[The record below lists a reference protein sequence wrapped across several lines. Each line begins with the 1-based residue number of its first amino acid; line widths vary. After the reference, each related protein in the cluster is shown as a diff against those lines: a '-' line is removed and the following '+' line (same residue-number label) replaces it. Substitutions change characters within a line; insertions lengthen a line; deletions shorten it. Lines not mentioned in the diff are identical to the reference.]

1 MSVTFSYHSIDANSL
16 TPLIFSCFP
25 SVDPMGDDYPG
36 SGIKCVYTCDSRA
49 LSINYNSK
57 HCLYPPYVCI
67 FNLTQALHVNP
78 YIAKAV
84 KYVIQCFLLI
94 DKIVALC
101 HSQICLVIVSWGT
114 NRIFPCAKHF
124 AKMLGSMSLMQYFSV
139 LWL

>member
-1 MSVTFSYHSIDANSL
+1 MITQEVESNVCIRVIAVHC
-16 TPLIFSCFP
+16 PLIII
-25 SVDPMGDDYPG
+25 VN
-36 SGIKCVYTCDSRA
+36 IAYT
-49 LSINYNSK
+49 
-57 HCLYPPYVCI
+57 PPYVCI